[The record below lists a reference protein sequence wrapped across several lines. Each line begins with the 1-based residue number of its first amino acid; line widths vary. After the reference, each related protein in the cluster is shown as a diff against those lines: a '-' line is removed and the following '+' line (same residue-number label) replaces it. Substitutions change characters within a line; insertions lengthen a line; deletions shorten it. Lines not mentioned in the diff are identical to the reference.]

1 MLLTQNTSNS
11 SPRQPLGAAPQRV
24 QAHGQQEA
32 GVAHGQEQTY
42 VEHLYPVPKVCS
54 VTLVEIFLFRG
65 NKFGTIQQ
73 RLRKK

>member
-24 QAHGQQEA
+24 QEGQQEA

-42 VEHLYPVPKVCS
+42 AEHLYPVPKVCS
-54 VTLVEIFLFRG
+54 VTIVEIFLFRG

-73 RLRKK
+73 QLRKK